1 MLWES
6 ASYYLAIWHDR
17 LMAIPFTDI
26 DAINAGVT
34 GEWGDFGTEVEV
46 SQEMINGFAELTDD
60 HQWIH
65 VDIERCEKESPFG
78 GPIAHGFLTLS
89 LMPQLINMP
98 VDLDGATN
106 VVNYGSGGLQ
116 FRRPVPA
123 GATIHA
129 KSRLV
134 GAEKHLAG
142 TLVTFESSIHVKDN
156 RKPSLTYI
164 SKILFQGQR

>member
-1 MLWES
+1 MG
-6 ASYYLAIWHDR
+6 
-17 LMAIPFTDI
+17 IPFKDI
-26 DAINAGVT
+26 DAINAEIT
-34 GEWGDFGTEVEV
+34 GAWGDFGTEIEV
-46 SQEMINGFAELTDD
+46 SQEMINGFADLTGD

-65 VDIERCEKESPFG
+65 IDIERCEKESPFG

-89 LMPQLINMP
+89 LMPQLIDMP
-98 VDLDGATN
+98 VDLSGATN

-142 TLVTFESSIHVKDN
+142 TLVTFESSIHVKDS
-156 RKPSLTYI
+156 RKASLTYT
-164 SKILFQGQR
+164 SKILFQGGT